1 MKRESSRFSQQAINR
16 IAEIAIASQL
26 KQDVN
31 LSVNIA
37 ATLKQLAKGQI
48 DAIVILIERLVL
60 SRNLKTEAFQLDIGA
75 VTVKPLS
82 ALKGQIKLLH
92 PSQGKLSV
100 VINENDLTTALNQ
113 SIAQNSPNSSQLN
126 QIPSPVRCSLA
137 NHTITI
143 QLKPNPLSDETES
156 IVLRA
161 LPASEQESKQ
171 GIVWQP
177 SLSSHP
183 SSQQSNPSWASDVI
197 VSLDRLLNLKDFE
210 QKGLFLTVQEIRIAD
225 GKLRLNAD
233 AFIQEFP
240 PD

>member
-26 KQDVN
+26 KQDVD

-113 SIAQNSPNSSQLN
+113 AIAQNSPQLN
-126 QIPSPVRCSLA
+126 QITSPVRCSLV
-137 NHTITI
+137 NNTITI

-156 IVLRA
+156 IVLMA
-161 LPASEQESKQ
+161 LPPSEQESKQ
-171 GIVWQP
+171 GIVWQH

-197 VSLDRLLNLKDFE
+197 ASLDRLLNLKDFE
-210 QKGLFLTVQEIRIAD
+210 QKGLFLTVQEIQIAD